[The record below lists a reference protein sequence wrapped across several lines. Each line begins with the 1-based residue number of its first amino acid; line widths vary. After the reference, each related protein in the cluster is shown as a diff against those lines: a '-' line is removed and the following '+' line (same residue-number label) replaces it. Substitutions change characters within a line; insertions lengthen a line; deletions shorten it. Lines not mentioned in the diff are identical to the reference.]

1 MQGQFPRGA
10 VVISIDTEQI
20 WGYFDLLSE
29 AQFHDRF
36 PDAISAHDKLLTY
49 LRMAGVSA
57 TWFVVGGMALR
68 ECAGARDARLAG
80 LPVYWTH
87 RIPEGRES
95 TAGSWY
101 HPSFIQRLRDA
112 NPFQEIGLHGGLTHL
127 IWTDLR
133 ATRDAA
139 TRELIEGITALQD
152 VSVRPRTFSFART
165 LEVHHDLL
173 PEHGIR
179 SYRGPIPALSWKLGH
194 TLPGAVL
201 RVLDELCRMTPPP
214 VWPIQTVPGLWNVP
228 ASLFL
233 YPIAPSRTR
242 LTGLRSRVERFH
254 RGIEAAIR
262 HKAIFHFC
270 LHPENLTES
279 PQGFSLLE
287 EILER
292 LVRAR
297 ERENVEVLT
306 MSDVVTRMERN
317 YLYVRPEQLS
327 HPRLLKANWR
337 S

>member
-1 MQGQFPRGA
+1 MHGIFPRGA
-10 VVISIDTEQI
+10 VVLSIDTELI

-29 AQFHDRF
+29 AQFRERF
-36 PDAISAHDKLLTY
+36 PDSVAAHDKLLTY

-57 TWFVVGGMALR
+57 TWFVVGAMALR
-68 ECAGARDARLAG
+68 ESSGPRDPRFAG
-80 LPVYWTH
+80 LPLYWTH

-95 TAGSWY
+95 TASFWY
-101 HPSFIQRLRDA
+101 HPSFVRRLRDA

-127 IWTDLR
+127 VWTDLR
-133 ATRDAA
+133 ATREAA
-139 TRELIEGITALQD
+139 TRELSEGITALQD
-152 VSVRPRTFSFART
+152 ATVRPRTFSFART
-165 LEVHHDLL
+165 QEAHYDLL

-179 SYRGPIPALSWKLGH
+179 SYRGPIPALAWRLGD
-194 TLPGAVL
+194 TLPGALL
-201 RVLDELCRMTPPP
+201 RVFDELRRATPPP
-214 VWPIQTVPGLWNVP
+214 VWPTQTVPGLWNVP

-233 YPIAPSRTR
+233 YPIAPSRSR
-242 LTGLRSRVERFH
+242 VVGLRSRVERFN
-254 RGIEAAIR
+254 RGIEAAVR
-262 HKAIFHFC
+262 HQAIFHFC

-317 YLYVRPEQLS
+317 YLYVRPEQS
-327 HPRLLKANWR
+327 HQRLLKANWR